1 MFQLNLPLSGTEV
14 WWPGLVLLGAGIGF
28 LTGMFGVGGGFLMT
42 PLLKIVFGI
51 PYPIAVGSD
60 LLQIFITGSF
70 SAWKHWRNK
79 NVDVLMGII
88 MAGGSLIGT
97 EIGVRLLKLIGDGG
111 VITLNSRSFTLLDL
125 VMSGSFLVLLTAVA
139 ISIWRETSNPS
150 TGDEVA
156 AGLVQ
161 SISGFQLRPI
171 IAFSRSNIAAM
182 SMWTPLSI
190 SILVG
195 FLTGLLGV
203 GGGFINFPLLVYVIG
218 VPTSVAVGTSAFQII
233 FSTGYGAFRHAGQ
246 GHVELILVGLLLC
259 GSLIGVQLGVLASRF
274 FGGRK
279 IRKYFVWVI
288 VLGIV
293 VICWDLICQIW
304 F

>member
-1 MFQLNLPLSGTEV
+1 MFHINLPLSGTEL
-14 WWPGLVLLGAGIGF
+14 WWPGLALLGAGIGF

-60 LLQIFITGSF
+60 LLQIFFTGSF

-88 MAGGSLIGT
+88 MAGGALIGT
-97 EIGVRLLKLIGDGG
+97 EIGVRLLKMLGTGG
-111 VITLNSRSFTLLDL
+111 TIVINSRSFTVLDL
-125 VMSGSFLVLLTAVA
+125 IMSGLFLVLMTAAAV
-139 ISIWRETSNPS
+139 SIWRETSQPAV
-150 TGDEVA
+150 GDEVA
-156 AGLVQ
+156 SALAQ
-161 SISGFQLRPI
+161 NIACFQLRPKL
-171 IAFSRSNIAAM
+171 AFPQSHIAAM
-182 SMWTPLSI
+182 SVWVPLSL

-195 FLTGLLGV
+195 ILTGLLGI
-203 GGGFINFPLLVYVIG
+203 GGGFVNFPLLVYVLG

-233 FSTGYGAFRHAGQ
+233 FSTGYGAFRHASQ

-259 GSLIGVQLGVLASRF
+259 GSLIGVQLGVYVSRF

-288 VLGIV
+288 GLGIA
-293 VICWDLICQIW
+293 VISWDLIYQIW

>member
-14 WWPGLVLLGAGIGF
+14 WWPGLALLGAGIGF

-79 NVDVLMGII
+79 NVDMLMGII

-111 VITLNSRSFTLLDL
+111 VITLNSRSFTILDL
-125 VMSGSFLVLLTAVA
+125 VMSGLFLVLMTAVA

-150 TGDEVA
+150 AGDEVT

-161 SISGFQLRPI
+161 NIPGLQLRPI

-182 SMWTPLSI
+182 SMWIPLSI

-203 GGGFINFPLLVYVIG
+203 GGGFINFPLLVYVLG

-233 FSTGYGAFRHAGQ
+233 FSTGYGAFRHASQ

-274 FGGRK
+274 FVGRK
-279 IRKYFVWVI
+279 IRKYFIWVI